1 MRAAGGQ
8 AAGGQA
14 AGVSGAMRRIG
25 NRLSRRG
32 PRLILH
38 LIADLL
44 LGATLLLLLGA
55 GVLAWRLGQGP
66 MDVTWASRRLERI
79 ISQPDAQVRVRRATL
94 AWSGY
99 QDGVGGPFRIELDA
113 ISEVAPD
120 GIVLAEAPHAGV
132 SLPLWPLLLGRIEP
146 AAIRVDAPSV
156 TLARLAD
163 GSFQL
168 TPLAATPAR
177 PPPPGRLLEE
187 LRQATRS
194 HGQGALSRLRRVEV
208 HDLSLL
214 VHDAALGLD
223 WRAAGGVDLRRL
235 SGGGVL
241 GRADL
246 RATLGAT
253 SVALIAHADVLAD
266 GSGTA
271 LSLSVSPF
279 SPATLLGDAAAL
291 RDGPAGMLAGLDAPV
306 SSAMTARLGPQLE
319 LIEAQATLDVGA
331 GSARLGDG
339 TVPLSGGELVAVVTP
354 TQLSLKRLELAFAP
368 LQPGE
373 TGTRLTARGTLRQA
387 APGRGGAGQV
397 TLDLD
402 RAAFAELHRY
412 WPGALG
418 RGARAW
424 ITTNIVAG
432 EAHDL
437 HVELGLADAGT
448 DLQDVTLTSL
458 TAGFD
463 ADGVTGYWLR
473 PLPPVTDARL
483 RVDLDGADAVV
494 VRLIEGRQDALSVA
508 GSVIRINGL
517 RQADQVADITAPIRG
532 PLGGVLQLLANH
544 RLNLLERAKLNLS
557 QASGDFDGTLHVQ
570 LPLDARVKFD
580 SIHIVAD
587 ARVAQARFPAI
598 VAGRDLDEA
607 ALSATISNDG
617 LGITGNGRLGGLP
630 SALSVALDFRT
641 GPRTDVTTTVQLQA
655 TATPAQLAALGL
667 DTGGRVIGVAGLQA
681 RYDERRDGRADLVLD
696 ADLARAAL
704 SLPLDVR
711 KPAGG
716 AASLHAH
723 IVLDDGRLIG
733 LDDLRADGPGLV
745 LRSTAQVVDGAPRVL
760 SLEQIVIGRTVGHGL
775 LSIPATP
782 RAAIRLSLAGSTL
795 DLSALFAKSKPA
807 RQPPAAALRSASK
820 PASKPPARGRAWEV
834 DARFNQVLLAAQ
846 QPVSPFV
853 VHAENDGLRLTTL
866 TVDAG
871 GVPVAITAR
880 LAGDGRAGS
889 RGRVL
894 ALSAADAGV
903 LLRSVDVADN
913 IQGGRLSLRG
923 RFDDSRLD
931 APLQAV
937 AQVSGFRVTD
947 APTVARVLKAA
958 TLFGIAD
965 VLRGPGVSFSRLVL
979 PFRYAAGTLDIGS
992 ARAVSPTLGITAT
1005 GRLDLAADTADLR
1018 GTVVPAYLL
1027 NTALGRL
1034 PLVGKLFSPEKG
1046 GGVFAADFSIRGPF
1060 NDPVVSVNP
1069 LSVLAPGMLR
1079 RLFWGPEATAATVR

>member
-1 MRAAGGQ
+1 MRAT
-8 AAGGQA
+8 GGQA
-14 AGVSGAMRRIG
+14 AGVCGAMRRAG
-25 NRLSRRG
+25 RWLLRGG
-32 PRLILH
+32 PRLGVH

-44 LGATLLLLLGA
+44 LGAALLVLLGA

-66 MDVTWASRRLERI
+66 LDVTWASRRLERVV
-79 ISQPDAQVRVRRATL
+79 SQPDAQVRVRRATL
-94 AWSGY
+94 AWSGFE
-99 QDGVGGPFRIELDA
+99 DGVGGPLRIELEA
-113 ISEVAPD
+113 VSEVAPD
-120 GIVLAEAPHAGV
+120 GVVLAEAPHAAV
-132 SLPLWPLLLGRIEP
+132 SLPLWPLVLGRVEP

-156 TLARLAD
+156 TLTRLAD

-168 TPLAATPAR
+168 APRAATPSR

-194 HGQGALSRLRRVEV
+194 HSRGALSRLRRVEV

-223 WRAAGGVDLRRL
+223 WRATGGIDLRRL
-235 SGGGVL
+235 SSGGVL

-253 SVALIAHADVLAD
+253 SVALMARADVLAD
-266 GSGTA
+266 DSGTA
-271 LSLSVSPF
+271 LSLSASPF
-279 SPATLLGDAAAL
+279 SPATLVGDAAL
-291 RDGPAGMLAGLDAPV
+291 RDGPAAMLAGLAAPV
-306 SSAMTARLGPQLE
+306 SVAMTARLGPRLA

-339 TVPLSGGELVAVVTP
+339 AVPLSGGELVAVVTP
-354 TQLSLKRLELAFAP
+354 TELSLQRLDLTFTP

-373 TGTRLTARGTLRQA
+373 AGTRLTASGKLRQVA
-387 APGRGGAGQV
+387 SGGGVGQV

-402 RAAFAELHRY
+402 RAAFAELGRY
-412 WPGALG
+412 WPNALG

-424 ITTNIVAG
+424 ITTNIIAG
-432 EAHDL
+432 QAHDL
-437 HVELGLADAGT
+437 HVELGLADVGT
-448 DLQDVTLTSL
+448 NLQEVTLTSL
-458 TAGFD
+458 TGGFN

-473 PLPPVTDARL
+473 PLPPITDARL
-483 RVDLDGADAVV
+483 RVDLDGADAVA

-508 GSVIRINGL
+508 GSVIRISGL
-517 RQADQVADITAPIRG
+517 SRADQAADITAPIRG
-532 PLGGVLQLLANH
+532 PLGSVLALLANR
-544 RLNLLERAKLNLS
+544 RLNLLQRAKLDLS
-557 QASGDFDGTLHVQ
+557 RASGRFDGTLHVQ
-570 LPLDARVKFD
+570 LPLDARVTFD
-580 SIHIVAD
+580 SIRIAAD
-587 ARVAQARFPAI
+587 AQVAQARFPGI
-598 VAGRDLDEA
+598 VAGRDLDGA
-607 ALSATISNDG
+607 TLAATISNDG
-617 LGITGNGRLGGLP
+617 LGITGSGRLAGLP
-630 SALSVALDFRT
+630 STLSVAMDFRA
-641 GPRTDVTTTVQLQA
+641 GPRTDVATTVQLQA

-667 DTGGRVIGVAGLQA
+667 DTGGHVVGQAGLQA
-681 RYDERRDGRADLVLD
+681 HYDERRDGRADLVLD
-696 ADLARAAL
+696 ADLARAAV
-704 SLPLDVR
+704 SLPLAVQ

-723 IVLDDGRLIG
+723 VVLDQGRLVG
-733 LDDLRADGPGLV
+733 LDELRADGPGVV
-745 LRSTAQVVDGAPRVL
+745 LRSSAEIVDGAPRVVDL
-760 SLEQIVIGRTVGHGL
+760 QQIVIGRTVGHGL
-775 LSIPATP
+775 LTIPASP
-782 RAAIRLSLAGSTL
+782 PSAAIRLSLAGPTL
-795 DLSALFAKSKPA
+795 DLSALFAKSKPVSA
-807 RQPPAAALRSASK
+807 GRPGSRPPTQPRSLDKSASR
-820 PASKPPARGRAWEV
+820 APARGRAWQV
-834 DARFNQVLLAAQ
+834 DARFDQVLLAAQ
-846 QPVSPFV
+846 WPVAPFV
-853 VHAENDGLRLTTL
+853 VHAANDGLRLTAL

-871 GVPVAITAR
+871 SRASISAR
-880 LAGDGRAGS
+880 LGEDGRAGS
-889 RGRVL
+889 PGRTL
-894 ALSAADAGV
+894 ALVAADAGV

-923 RFDDSRLD
+923 RFDDRRAD
-931 APLQAV
+931 APLQAT

-979 PFRYAAGTLDIGS
+979 PFRYVGGAFDIGS

-1005 GRLDLAADTADLR
+1005 GRIDLAADTADLR

-1060 NDPVVSVNP
+1060 ADPTVSVNP

-1079 RLFWGPEATAATVR
+1079 RLFWGPETAAATAPR